1 MPRNG
6 VLYQKTSNQVFC
18 YLIDKRG
25 AKGVHYCVLWAT
37 YHTDG
42 AKLNFFFYFFI
53 VEQQKLDVFIV
64 FGGVFLQLLFNNFN
78 TYF

>member
-25 AKGVHYCVLWAT
+25 AKGVHYCVLWDT

-42 AKLNFFFYFFI
+42 AKLNFFFI
-53 VEQQKLDVFIV
+53 
-64 FGGVFLQLLFNNFN
+64 FLLLNNKN
-78 TYF
+78 